1 MESVHGVDVSWLH
14 QPNRDRG
21 ALSNNANLVSTHT
34 QAGAEHP
41 EHEAHVHRAPGVVD
55 DAPPPVSSHAR
66 SRSSSPVESKKAP
79 PLPSKQPSP
88 PRDTAPAQPPSSN
101 STDSPNSAS
110 KPSSRRPSILSR
122 SGSQREGPDGTR
134 SSRRNSWISNI
145 SSKFSSQAPPSPS
158 VPQTTKSQANGT
170 NAGPSSQSARDNL
183 VTSPTQPTPNREAEE
198 LQPYVPQRPKDSNSS
213 FFSNLTRR
221 LSSGAQN
228 AGNPR
233 AGENGGVC
241 PRRVLNVN
249 QNRERCLLPE
259 LDSAK
264 LRRVAFSVD
273 VEIASGPRYR
283 EDGGDA
289 SSKQKNTNKKMKER
303 GEGEALKHPQAETER
318 KEQSDAAAASTNNP
332 NAGTAGPPETSVE
345 NGDKAEGSGD
355 NFDASLE
362 DDARKKRKEEKRQKA
377 ENSGQLPRE
386 LDGDISPT
394 QGPSANGTP
403 IPSGA
408 ATPKDR
414 PTTDPVRIYR
424 RCCQLRESPI
434 LKRITEQ
441 LMAEDCTSP
450 DDPGTVTQLNL
461 TGSRL
466 QLADFVTLSDWL
478 AIVPVKR
485 LLLEDADLSDEGLR
499 VVLSGLLASKKP
511 QPTRRRNGARQIP
524 AKPTGGIVEK
534 LTLKNNPRISRI
546 GWKHISVFLYMCRSI
561 KALDVSM
568 LHFPQELPPVES
580 DTNIK
585 APQQMPKT
593 TGKSVDA
600 AETLFKAL
608 SGRLGGSRL
617 EEITMAECGLAPYQ
631 IRKLVDG
638 ATACG
643 IARLGF
649 AGNKLNDEGF
659 EHILHYVRSGV
670 CQALDLGSNDL
681 RGKLGK
687 LAEALKHNSNC
698 PVWALGLAN
707 CSLDTNSL
715 KELLPTLT
723 TLRDFRFIDISHNR
737 SLFVGE
743 FSALQLLRKYLPKL
757 ENLKRLHLVDVGLS
771 VKQAISLAE
780 VLPEGV
786 SLAHLTIL
794 ENPQLSA
801 LSQATD
807 EDSQEEACALYASLC
822 AAARVSKS
830 LVCIDVDVPGPG
842 QSEVVKALAKQ
853 IVAYCLRNM
862 DRTMAQS
869 SLLPAATMLS
879 KQHGVEDARQA
890 PVPDVLVHL
899 VGHVDG
905 DRPSDGSD
913 DETAPDDDY
922 IVGGNGIIKALE
934 YFLGQDKTES
944 RHGSI
949 SLSGTTTPR
958 DIGDPAQSENK
969 RRGKA
974 KEVSR
979 NLLDSARKLRN
990 RLKPALAKEFAAG
1003 DEMNYRRL
1011 LFLDQTLSGM
1021 IERFEDE
1028 FPETR
1033 LHLDIPPHQQNFS
1046 LSSSLESMESGP
1058 LSNDFMA
1065 SSATT
1070 FGTETSAIESDL
1082 DEDEIH
1088 ASGSGSMRRK
1098 ASDVSLASRALA
1110 IEEGRIHRL
1119 GHKVRQ
1125 DLIDVPVAVQTSES
1139 DAHAEWAP
1147 GSHMAEIASKMAD
1160 LSGPELRVM
1169 VAHGGWEGVME
1180 KMGANLEELQ
1190 QLQMKDPQGWEQFKE
1205 SQLITRA
1212 NRGAPIFL

>member
-1 MESVHGVDVSWLH
+1 M
-14 QPNRDRG
+14 
-21 ALSNNANLVSTHT
+21 
-34 QAGAEHP
+34 
-41 EHEAHVHRAPGVVD
+41 
-55 DAPPPVSSHAR
+55 
-66 SRSSSPVESKKAP
+66 
-79 PLPSKQPSP
+79 
-88 PRDTAPAQPPSSN
+88 
-101 STDSPNSAS
+101 
-110 KPSSRRPSILSR
+110 
-122 SGSQREGPDGTR
+122 
-134 SSRRNSWISNI
+134 
-145 SSKFSSQAPPSPS
+145 
-158 VPQTTKSQANGT
+158 PQTTKSQANGT

-289 SSKQKNTNKKMKER
+289 SSKQKNSSKKIKER

-318 KEQSDAAAASTNNP
+318 KEQSDAAAASTNSS
-332 NAGTAGPPETSVE
+332 NAGAVARPETSLE

-394 QGPSANGTP
+394 QGPSVNGTP

-568 LHFPQELPPVES
+568 LHFPQELPPVEP

-643 IARLGF
+643 VARLGF
-649 AGNKLNDEGF
+649 ASNKLDDEGF

-707 CSLDTNSL
+707 CSLDTNAL

-743 FSALQLLRKYLPKL
+743 VSALQLLRKYLPKL

-780 VLPEGV
+780 V
-786 SLAHLTIL
+786 
-794 ENPQLSA
+794 
-801 LSQATD
+801 
-807 EDSQEEACALYASLC
+807 
-822 AAARVSKS
+822 R
-830 LVCIDVDVPGPG
+830 
-842 QSEVVKALAKQ
+842 
-853 IVAYCLRNM
+853 
-862 DRTMAQS
+862 
-869 SLLPAATMLS
+869 
-879 KQHGVEDARQA
+879 
-890 PVPDVLVHL
+890 
-899 VGHVDG
+899 
-905 DRPSDGSD
+905 
-913 DETAPDDDY
+913 
-922 IVGGNGIIKALE
+922 
-934 YFLGQDKTES
+934 
-944 RHGSI
+944 
-949 SLSGTTTPR
+949 
-958 DIGDPAQSENK
+958 
-969 RRGKA
+969 
-974 KEVSR
+974 
-979 NLLDSARKLRN
+979 
-990 RLKPALAKEFAAG
+990 
-1003 DEMNYRRL
+1003 
-1011 LFLDQTLSGM
+1011 
-1021 IERFEDE
+1021 
-1028 FPETR
+1028 
-1033 LHLDIPPHQQNFS
+1033 
-1046 LSSSLESMESGP
+1046 
-1058 LSNDFMA
+1058 
-1065 SSATT
+1065 
-1070 FGTETSAIESDL
+1070 
-1082 DEDEIH
+1082 
-1088 ASGSGSMRRK
+1088 
-1098 ASDVSLASRALA
+1098 
-1110 IEEGRIHRL
+1110 
-1119 GHKVRQ
+1119 
-1125 DLIDVPVAVQTSES
+1125 
-1139 DAHAEWAP
+1139 
-1147 GSHMAEIASKMAD
+1147 
-1160 LSGPELRVM
+1160 
-1169 VAHGGWEGVME
+1169 
-1180 KMGANLEELQ
+1180 
-1190 QLQMKDPQGWEQFKE
+1190 
-1205 SQLITRA
+1205 
-1212 NRGAPIFL
+1212 

>member
-1 MESVHGVDVSWLH
+1 MESVHGVDVSWAH

-21 ALSNNANLVSTHT
+21 ALSTNATHPSPHT
-34 QAGAEHP
+34 QPGAEHP
-41 EHEAHVHRAPGVVD
+41 QHEPVVHRAPGTPND
-55 DAPPPVSSHAR
+55 NPPPVSSHAR

-79 PLPSKQPSP
+79 PLPSKPPSP
-88 PRDTAPAQPPSSN
+88 PRNSTPTQPPPSNPTDSSN
-101 STDSPNSAS
+101 AAS
-110 KPSSRRPSILSR
+110 KTSSRRPGILSR
-122 SGSQREGPDGTR
+122 SSSQREGSDGTR
-134 SSRRNSWISNI
+134 TSRRNSWISNI

-183 VTSPTQPTPNREAEE
+183 VTSPTQPTANREAEE
-198 LQPYVPQRPKDSNSS
+198 LQPYVPQRPKESNSS

-228 AGNPR
+228 PGTPR
-233 AGENGGVC
+233 PGENGGMC

-249 QNRERCLLPE
+249 QSRERCLLPE

-283 EDGGDA
+283 DDDGGDA
-289 SSKQKNTNKKMKER
+289 SKQKKAKDKKFKER
-303 GEGEALKHPQAETER
+303 GEGEALKNPQAVTER
-318 KEQSDAAAASTNNP
+318 KEQSDAAAAST
-332 NAGTAGPPETSVE
+332 
-345 NGDKAEGSGD
+345 
-355 NFDASLE
+355 
-362 DDARKKRKEEKRQKA
+362 DDARTGSPEKGPENSDRTTGPVDNSTSTPEEDAARKERKEKKRQKA

-386 LDGDISPT
+386 LNGDVSPK
-394 QGPSANGTP
+394 QGTP
-403 IPSGA
+403 ANQTPNASGA
-408 ATPKDR
+408 TTPKDR

-450 DDPGTVTQLNL
+450 EDPGTVTQLNL

-485 LLLEDADLSDEGLR
+485 LLLEDADISDEGLR

-534 LTLKNNPRISRI
+534 LTLKNNPRVSKI

-568 LHFPQELPPVES
+568 LNFPQELPPSEP
-580 DTNIK
+580 DPNIK
-585 APQQMPKT
+585 APSQMPKI

-600 AETLFKAL
+600 AETLYKAL

-617 EEITMAECGLAPYQ
+617 EEITMAECGLAPHQ
-631 IRKLVDG
+631 IRKIVDG
-638 ATACG
+638 ATVCG

-649 AGNKLNDEGF
+649 AGNKLDDEGF

-670 CQALDLGSNDL
+670 CQALDVGSNDL

-687 LAEALKHNSNC
+687 LAEALNHNSDC
-698 PVWALGLAN
+698 PVWGLSLAG

-715 KELLPTLT
+715 RELLPTLT
-723 TLRDFRFIDISHNR
+723 TLQNFRFIDISHNR
-737 SLFVGE
+737 DLFIGD
-743 FSALQLLRKYLPKL
+743 ACTLQLLRKYLPKL
-757 ENLKRLHLVDVGLS
+757 DNLKRLHLIDVGLS

-801 LSQATD
+801 LSKATD
-807 EDSQEEACALYASLC
+807 EASQEEACALYASLC

-862 DRTMAQS
+862 DTTMAQS

-899 VGHVDG
+899 VGHLDG
-905 DRPSDGSD
+905 DRPSNGSD

-934 YFLGQDKTES
+934 YFLGQDQLDK
-944 RHGSI
+944 RNGSI

-958 DIGDPAQSENK
+958 DIGNPAQSEVK

-974 KEVSR
+974 KEVSK

-1033 LHLDIPPHQQNFS
+1033 LHLDLQAHQQSFS
-1046 LSSSLESMESGP
+1046 LSSSLESTESGP

-1070 FGTETSAIESDL
+1070 FGTETSAIESDQ
-1082 DEDEIH
+1082 DEELH
-1088 ASGSGSMRRK
+1088 VGGGGSMRRK

-1125 DLIDVPVAVQTSES
+1125 DIIDVPIGVQTSEP
-1139 DAHAEWAP
+1139 DAHTEWAP
-1147 GSHMAEIASKMAD
+1147 GSHMAEIASKLGD
-1160 LSGPELRVM
+1160 ISGPELRVM
-1169 VAHGGWEGVME
+1169 LDQKGGWEGVME

-1205 SQLITRA
+1205 SQLKARA

>member
-88 PRDTAPAQPPSSN
+88 PRDTASAQPPSSN

-318 KEQSDAAAASTNNP
+318 KEQSDAAAASANNP

-780 VLPEGV
+780 V
-786 SLAHLTIL
+786 
-794 ENPQLSA
+794 
-801 LSQATD
+801 
-807 EDSQEEACALYASLC
+807 
-822 AAARVSKS
+822 R
-830 LVCIDVDVPGPG
+830 
-842 QSEVVKALAKQ
+842 
-853 IVAYCLRNM
+853 
-862 DRTMAQS
+862 
-869 SLLPAATMLS
+869 
-879 KQHGVEDARQA
+879 
-890 PVPDVLVHL
+890 
-899 VGHVDG
+899 
-905 DRPSDGSD
+905 
-913 DETAPDDDY
+913 
-922 IVGGNGIIKALE
+922 
-934 YFLGQDKTES
+934 
-944 RHGSI
+944 
-949 SLSGTTTPR
+949 
-958 DIGDPAQSENK
+958 
-969 RRGKA
+969 
-974 KEVSR
+974 
-979 NLLDSARKLRN
+979 
-990 RLKPALAKEFAAG
+990 
-1003 DEMNYRRL
+1003 
-1011 LFLDQTLSGM
+1011 
-1021 IERFEDE
+1021 
-1028 FPETR
+1028 
-1033 LHLDIPPHQQNFS
+1033 
-1046 LSSSLESMESGP
+1046 
-1058 LSNDFMA
+1058 
-1065 SSATT
+1065 
-1070 FGTETSAIESDL
+1070 
-1082 DEDEIH
+1082 
-1088 ASGSGSMRRK
+1088 
-1098 ASDVSLASRALA
+1098 
-1110 IEEGRIHRL
+1110 
-1119 GHKVRQ
+1119 
-1125 DLIDVPVAVQTSES
+1125 
-1139 DAHAEWAP
+1139 
-1147 GSHMAEIASKMAD
+1147 
-1160 LSGPELRVM
+1160 
-1169 VAHGGWEGVME
+1169 
-1180 KMGANLEELQ
+1180 
-1190 QLQMKDPQGWEQFKE
+1190 
-1205 SQLITRA
+1205 
-1212 NRGAPIFL
+1212 

>member
-1 MESVHGVDVSWLH
+1 METVHGVDVSWLH
-14 QPNRDRG
+14 QPNRERG
-21 ALSNNANLVSTHT
+21 ALSTNSVSSNSHT

-41 EHEAHVHRAPGVVD
+41 QHEPHVHRAPGVVD
-55 DAPPPVSSHAR
+55 DAPPPVSSHTR
-66 SRSSSPVESKKAP
+66 SRSASPVESKKAP
-79 PLPSKQPSP
+79 PPLTKTPSP
-88 PRDTAPAQPPSSN
+88 PRDTTPTQPPPSNPTDSSN
-101 STDSPNSAS
+101 TAS
-110 KPSSRRPSILSR
+110 KTPSRRPSILSR
-122 SGSQREGPDGTR
+122 KDSSDGTK

-145 SSKFSSQAPPSPS
+145 SSKFSSQAPSSPS
-158 VPQTTKSQANGT
+158 VPQTTRSQANGT

-183 VTSPTQPTPNREAEE
+183 ATSPTQSTSHREAEE

-228 AGNPR
+228 AGTARP
-233 AGENGGVC
+233 AENGGMC

-273 VEIASGPRYR
+273 VEIASGPRYK
-283 EDGGDA
+283 DDDA
-289 SSKQKNTNKKMKER
+289 VDVSKQKKAKDKKMKER
-303 GEGEALKHPQAETER
+303 GEGEALKNPQAVTER
-318 KEQSDAAAASTNNP
+318 KEQSDAAAAPTDD
-332 NAGTAGPPETSVE
+332 ATAERNGASEADPETSDNTTASGE
-345 NGDKAEGSGD
+345 NPY
-355 NFDASLE
+355 ASPE
-362 DDARKKRKEEKRQKA
+362 DDAARKERKEKKRQKA
-377 ENSGQLPRE
+377 ENSGQVPRE
-386 LDGDISPT
+386 LNGDTSPT
-394 QGPSANGTP
+394 EGASTKPTP
-403 IPSGA
+403 PVSGA

-466 QLADFVTLSDWL
+466 QLADFVTLGDWL

-485 LLLEDADLSDEGLR
+485 LLLEDADISDEGLR

-534 LTLKNNPRISRI
+534 LTLKNNPRISKI
-546 GWKHISVFLYMCRSI
+546 GWKHISIFLYMCRSI
-561 KALDVSM
+561 KAIDVSM
-568 LHFPQELPPVES
+568 LSLPRELPPSEPDS
-580 DTNIK
+580 NIK
-585 APQQMPKT
+585 APSQMPKT

-600 AETLFKAL
+600 ADTLCKAL

-617 EEITMAECGLAPYQ
+617 EELTMAECGLVPDQ
-631 IRKLVDG
+631 IQKIVDG
-638 ATACG
+638 ATVCG

-649 AGNKLNDEGF
+649 AGNKLDDEGF

-670 CQALDLGSNDL
+670 CHALDVGSNDL

-687 LAEALKHNSNC
+687 LAEALSHNPNC
-698 PVWALGLAN
+698 PVWGLSLAGCN
-707 CSLDTNSL
+707 LDTDSL
-715 KELLPTLT
+715 RGLLPTLT
-723 TLRDFRFIDISHNR
+723 TLQNFRFIDISHNR
-737 SLFVGE
+737 SLFVGD
-743 FSALQLLRKYLPKL
+743 ACTLQLLRKYLPKL
-757 ENLKRLHLVDVGLS
+757 DNLKRLHLVDVGLS

-780 VLPEGV
+780 VLPEGA

-794 ENPQLSA
+794 ENPQLTA

-830 LVCIDVDVPGPG
+830 IVCIDVDVPGPG

-899 VGHVDG
+899 VGHLD
-905 DRPSDGSD
+905 DDQISDASD

-934 YFLGQDKTES
+934 YFLVQDRS
-944 RHGSI
+944 DQRYGSI

-958 DIGDPAQSENK
+958 DIGDPAQSEIK

-1003 DEMNYRRL
+1003 DELNYRRL

-1033 LHLDIPPHQQNFS
+1033 LHLDIPPHEQNFS
-1046 LSSSLESMESGP
+1046 LSSSLESTESGP

-1070 FGTETSAIESDL
+1070 FGTETSAIESDQH
-1082 DEDEIH
+1082 EEIH
-1088 ASGSGSMRRK
+1088 AGDLMRRK

-1110 IEEGRIHRL
+1110 IEEGRLHRL

-1125 DLIDVPVAVQTSES
+1125 DMIDVPMAAAPSSES
-1139 DAHAEWAP
+1139 DAHGEWAP
-1147 GSHMAEIASKMAD
+1147 GSHMADIASKLEE
-1160 LSGPELRVM
+1160 LSGPELRVL
-1169 VAHGGWEGVME
+1169 VDQKGGWEGVME
-1180 KMGANLEELQ
+1180 KLGANLEELQ

-1205 SQLITRA
+1205 SQLKARA

>member
-21 ALSNNANLVSTHT
+21 ALSTNAALFSTHT
-34 QAGAEHP
+34 QPGADHP
-41 EHEAHVHRAPGVVD
+41 EHEAVVHRAPGVVD
-55 DAPPPVSSHAR
+55 DAPPPVSKHAR
-66 SRSSSPVESKKAP
+66 SRSSSPVESKKPP
-79 PLPSKQPSP
+79 PLPSKPASP
-88 PRDTAPAQPPSSN
+88 PRDTAPAQPPPLN

-122 SGSQREGPDGTR
+122 SSSQREGADGTR

-170 NAGPSSQSARDNL
+170 NAGPSTQSARDNL

-233 AGENGGVC
+233 AGENGGMC

-259 LDSAK
+259 LDSSK

-283 EDGGDA
+283 DEDGDA
-289 SSKQKNTNKKMKER
+289 SSKQKKVSKKMKER

-318 KEQSDAAAASTNNP
+318 KEQSDAAAASTNNAS
-332 NAGTAGPPETSVE
+332 AGAAGLTETTLE
-345 NGDKAEGSGD
+345 NGNKAEALGD

-362 DDARKKRKEEKRQKA
+362 DDARKERKEKKRQKA
-377 ENSGQLPRE
+377 ENNGQLPRE

-394 QGPSANGTP
+394 QGPSTNGTP

-466 QLADFVTLSDWL
+466 QLADFVTLGDWL

-511 QPTRRRNGARQIP
+511 QPTRRRNGARQVP
-524 AKPTGGIVEK
+524 AKSTGGIVEK

-546 GWKHISVFLYMCRSI
+546 GWKHVSIFLYMCRSI

-568 LHFPQELPPVES
+568 LHFPQELPPSEP

-585 APQQMPKT
+585 APSQMPKT

-617 EEITMAECGLAPYQ
+617 EEITMAECGLAPSQ
-631 IRKLVDG
+631 IRKIVDG

-649 AGNKLNDEGF
+649 AGNKLDDEGF
-659 EHILHYVRSGV
+659 EHVLHYVRSGV

-687 LAEALKHNSNC
+687 LAEALSHNPNS
-698 PVWALGLAN
+698 PVWGLSLAG

-723 TLRDFRFIDISHNR
+723 TLQNFRFIDISHNR
-737 SLFVGE
+737 NLFVGDQC
-743 FSALQLLRKYLPKL
+743 ALQLLRKYLPKL
-757 ENLKRLHLVDVGLS
+757 TNLKRLHLVDVGLS
-771 VKQAISLAE
+771 VRQAISLAE
-780 VLPEGV
+780 VRYV
-786 SLAHLTIL
+786 MSKTRSLVLTCDRFC
-794 ENPQLSA
+794 Q
-801 LSQATD
+801 
-807 EDSQEEACALYASLC
+807 
-822 AAARVSKS
+822 RVSRS
-830 LVCIDVDVPGPG
+830 LI
-842 QSEVVKALAKQ
+842 
-853 IVAYCLRNM
+853 
-862 DRTMAQS
+862 
-869 SLLPAATMLS
+869 
-879 KQHGVEDARQA
+879 
-890 PVPDVLVHL
+890 
-899 VGHVDG
+899 
-905 DRPSDGSD
+905 
-913 DETAPDDDY
+913 
-922 IVGGNGIIKALE
+922 
-934 YFLGQDKTES
+934 
-944 RHGSI
+944 
-949 SLSGTTTPR
+949 
-958 DIGDPAQSENK
+958 
-969 RRGKA
+969 
-974 KEVSR
+974 
-979 NLLDSARKLRN
+979 
-990 RLKPALAKEFAAG
+990 
-1003 DEMNYRRL
+1003 
-1011 LFLDQTLSGM
+1011 
-1021 IERFEDE
+1021 
-1028 FPETR
+1028 
-1033 LHLDIPPHQQNFS
+1033 
-1046 LSSSLESMESGP
+1046 
-1058 LSNDFMA
+1058 
-1065 SSATT
+1065 
-1070 FGTETSAIESDL
+1070 
-1082 DEDEIH
+1082 
-1088 ASGSGSMRRK
+1088 
-1098 ASDVSLASRALA
+1098 
-1110 IEEGRIHRL
+1110 
-1119 GHKVRQ
+1119 
-1125 DLIDVPVAVQTSES
+1125 
-1139 DAHAEWAP
+1139 
-1147 GSHMAEIASKMAD
+1147 
-1160 LSGPELRVM
+1160 
-1169 VAHGGWEGVME
+1169 
-1180 KMGANLEELQ
+1180 
-1190 QLQMKDPQGWEQFKE
+1190 
-1205 SQLITRA
+1205 
-1212 NRGAPIFL
+1212 

>member
-1 MESVHGVDVSWLH
+1 METVHGVDVSWLH
-14 QPNRDRG
+14 QPNRER
-21 ALSNNANLVSTHT
+21 
-34 QAGAEHP
+34 EHP
-41 EHEAHVHRAPGVVD
+41 QHEPHVHRAPGVVD
-55 DAPPPVSSHAR
+55 DAPPPVSSHTR
-66 SRSSSPVESKKAP
+66 SRSASPVESKKPP
-79 PLPSKQPSP
+79 PLLSKTPSP
-88 PRDTAPAQPPSSN
+88 PRDATPTQPPPSN
-101 STDSPNSAS
+101 STDSSNTAS
-110 KPSSRRPSILSR
+110 KTPSRRPSILSR
-122 SGSQREGPDGTR
+122 KDSSDGTKN
-134 SSRRNSWISNI
+134 SRRNSWISNI
-145 SSKFSSQAPPSPS
+145 SSKFSSQAPSSPS
-158 VPQTTKSQANGT
+158 VPQTTRSQANGT

-183 VTSPTQPTPNREAEE
+183 ATSPTQSTSHREAEE

-228 AGNPR
+228 AGTTRP
-233 AGENGGVC
+233 AENGGMC

-249 QNRERCLLPE
+249 HNRERCLLPE

-283 EDGGDA
+283 DDDA
-289 SSKQKNTNKKMKER
+289 VDVSKQKKAKDKKMKER
-303 GEGEALKHPQAETER
+303 GEGEALKNPQAVTER
-318 KEQSDAAAASTNNP
+318 KEQSDAAVASTNN
-332 NAGTAGPPETSVE
+332 AIADRDGAPETDLEAS
-345 NGDKAEGSGD
+345 DKTTATAEKS
-355 NFDASLE
+355 NPSPE
-362 DDARKKRKEEKRQKA
+362 DDAARKERKEKKRQKA
-377 ENSGQLPRE
+377 ENSGQIPRE
-386 LDGDISPT
+386 LDGDISPKEDAST
-394 QGPSANGTP
+394 NP
-403 IPSGA
+403 IPTVSGA
-408 ATPKDR
+408 TTPKDR

-450 DDPGTVTQLNL
+450 EDPGTVTQLNL

-466 QLADFVTLSDWL
+466 QLADFVTLGDWL

-485 LLLEDADLSDEGLR
+485 LLLEDADISDEGLR

-511 QPTRRRNGARQIP
+511 QPTRRRNGARQTP

-534 LTLKNNPRISRI
+534 LILKNNPRISKI

-568 LHFPQELPPVES
+568 LNLPRELPPSES
-580 DTNIK
+580 DSNIK
-585 APQQMPKT
+585 APSQMPKT

-600 AETLFKAL
+600 ADTLCKAL

-617 EEITMAECGLAPYQ
+617 EELTMAECGLVPDQ
-631 IRKLVDG
+631 IRKIVDG
-638 ATACG
+638 ATVCG

-649 AGNKLNDEGF
+649 AGNKLDDEGF

-670 CQALDLGSNDL
+670 CHALDVGSNDL

-687 LAEALKHNSNC
+687 LAEALSHNPNC
-698 PVWALGLAN
+698 PVWGLSLAGCN
-707 CSLDTNSL
+707 LDTGSL
-715 KELLPTLT
+715 RGLLPTLT
-723 TLRDFRFIDISHNR
+723 TLQNFRFIDISHNR
-737 SLFVGE
+737 SLFVGD
-743 FSALQLLRKYLPKL
+743 ACAIQLLRKYLPKL
-757 ENLKRLHLVDVGLS
+757 DNLKRLHLVDVGLS

-794 ENPQLSA
+794 ENPQLTA

-830 LVCIDVDVPGPG
+830 IVCIDVDVPGPG

-890 PVPDVLVHL
+890 PLPDVLVHL
-899 VGHVDG
+899 VGHLDE
-905 DRPSDGSD
+905 DQLSDASD

-934 YFLGQDKTES
+934 YFLGQDRS
-944 RHGSI
+944 DQRYASI

-958 DIGDPAQSENK
+958 DIGDPAQSEIK

-1003 DEMNYRRL
+1003 DELNYRRL
-1011 LFLDQTLSGM
+1011 LFLDETLSGM

-1033 LHLDIPPHQQNFS
+1033 LHLDIPPHEPNFS
-1046 LSSSLESMESGP
+1046 LSSSLESTESGP

-1065 SSATT
+1065 NSATT
-1070 FGTETSAIESDL
+1070 FGTETSAIESDQ
-1082 DEDEIH
+1082 DEEADT
-1088 ASGSGSMRRK
+1088 GDLMKRK

-1110 IEEGRIHRL
+1110 IEEGRLHRL
-1119 GHKVRQ
+1119 GHRVRQ
-1125 DLIDVPVAVQTSES
+1125 DMIDVPMAAPTSES
-1139 DAHAEWAP
+1139 DGHGEWAP
-1147 GSHMAEIASKMAD
+1147 GSHMADIASKLEE
-1160 LSGPELRVM
+1160 LSGPELRVL
-1169 VAHGGWEGVME
+1169 VQKGGWERVME
-1180 KMGANLEELQ
+1180 KFGANMEELQ

-1205 SQLITRA
+1205 SQLKARA

>member
-1 MESVHGVDVSWLH
+1 
-14 QPNRDRG
+14 
-21 ALSNNANLVSTHT
+21 
-34 QAGAEHP
+34 
-41 EHEAHVHRAPGVVD
+41 
-55 DAPPPVSSHAR
+55 
-66 SRSSSPVESKKAP
+66 
-79 PLPSKQPSP
+79 
-88 PRDTAPAQPPSSN
+88 
-101 STDSPNSAS
+101 
-110 KPSSRRPSILSR
+110 
-122 SGSQREGPDGTR
+122 
-134 SSRRNSWISNI
+134 
-145 SSKFSSQAPPSPS
+145 
-158 VPQTTKSQANGT
+158 
-170 NAGPSSQSARDNL
+170 
-183 VTSPTQPTPNREAEE
+183 
-198 LQPYVPQRPKDSNSS
+198 
-213 FFSNLTRR
+213 
-221 LSSGAQN
+221 
-228 AGNPR
+228 
-233 AGENGGVC
+233 
-241 PRRVLNVN
+241 
-249 QNRERCLLPE
+249 
-259 LDSAK
+259 
-264 LRRVAFSVD
+264 
-273 VEIASGPRYR
+273 
-283 EDGGDA
+283 
-289 SSKQKNTNKKMKER
+289 
-303 GEGEALKHPQAETER
+303 
-318 KEQSDAAAASTNNP
+318 
-332 NAGTAGPPETSVE
+332 
-345 NGDKAEGSGD
+345 
-355 NFDASLE
+355 
-362 DDARKKRKEEKRQKA
+362 
-377 ENSGQLPRE
+377 
-386 LDGDISPT
+386 
-394 QGPSANGTP
+394 
-403 IPSGA
+403 
-408 ATPKDR
+408 
-414 PTTDPVRIYR
+414 
-424 RCCQLRESPI
+424 
-434 LKRITEQ
+434 
-441 LMAEDCTSP
+441 
-450 DDPGTVTQLNL
+450 
-461 TGSRL
+461 
-466 QLADFVTLSDWL
+466 
-478 AIVPVKR
+478 
-485 LLLEDADLSDEGLR
+485 
-499 VVLSGLLASKKP
+499 
-511 QPTRRRNGARQIP
+511 
-524 AKPTGGIVEK
+524 
-534 LTLKNNPRISRI
+534 
-546 GWKHISVFLYMCRSI
+546 
-561 KALDVSM
+561 
-568 LHFPQELPPVES
+568 
-580 DTNIK
+580 
-585 APQQMPKT
+585 
-593 TGKSVDA
+593 
-600 AETLFKAL
+600 
-608 SGRLGGSRL
+608 
-617 EEITMAECGLAPYQ
+617 
-631 IRKLVDG
+631 
-638 ATACG
+638 
-643 IARLGF
+643 
-649 AGNKLNDEGF
+649 
-659 EHILHYVRSGV
+659 
-670 CQALDLGSNDL
+670 
-681 RGKLGK
+681 
-687 LAEALKHNSNC
+687 
-698 PVWALGLAN
+698 
-707 CSLDTNSL
+707 
-715 KELLPTLT
+715 
-723 TLRDFRFIDISHNR
+723 
-737 SLFVGE
+737 
-743 FSALQLLRKYLPKL
+743 
-757 ENLKRLHLVDVGLS
+757 
-771 VKQAISLAE
+771 
-780 VLPEGV
+780 
-786 SLAHLTIL
+786 
-794 ENPQLSA
+794 
-801 LSQATD
+801 
-807 EDSQEEACALYASLC
+807 LYASLC

-830 LVCIDVDVPGPG
+830 LVCIDVDVSHVVVFSSDLILTIATQVPGPG

-1058 LSNDFMA
+1058 LPNDFMA

>member
-101 STDSPNSAS
+101 SIDSPNSAS

-145 SSKFSSQAPPSPS
+145 SSKFSSQTPPSPS

-318 KEQSDAAAASTNNP
+318 KEQSDAAAASTNNS
-332 NAGTAGPPETSVE
+332 NAGAVGQPEISLE

-386 LDGDISPT
+386 LDGDVSPT

-511 QPTRRRNGARQIP
+511 QPTRRRNGARQVP

-568 LHFPQELPPVES
+568 LHFPQELPPVEP

-780 VLPEGV
+780 V
-786 SLAHLTIL
+786 
-794 ENPQLSA
+794 
-801 LSQATD
+801 
-807 EDSQEEACALYASLC
+807 
-822 AAARVSKS
+822 R
-830 LVCIDVDVPGPG
+830 
-842 QSEVVKALAKQ
+842 
-853 IVAYCLRNM
+853 
-862 DRTMAQS
+862 
-869 SLLPAATMLS
+869 
-879 KQHGVEDARQA
+879 
-890 PVPDVLVHL
+890 
-899 VGHVDG
+899 
-905 DRPSDGSD
+905 
-913 DETAPDDDY
+913 
-922 IVGGNGIIKALE
+922 
-934 YFLGQDKTES
+934 
-944 RHGSI
+944 
-949 SLSGTTTPR
+949 
-958 DIGDPAQSENK
+958 
-969 RRGKA
+969 
-974 KEVSR
+974 
-979 NLLDSARKLRN
+979 
-990 RLKPALAKEFAAG
+990 
-1003 DEMNYRRL
+1003 
-1011 LFLDQTLSGM
+1011 
-1021 IERFEDE
+1021 
-1028 FPETR
+1028 
-1033 LHLDIPPHQQNFS
+1033 
-1046 LSSSLESMESGP
+1046 
-1058 LSNDFMA
+1058 
-1065 SSATT
+1065 
-1070 FGTETSAIESDL
+1070 
-1082 DEDEIH
+1082 
-1088 ASGSGSMRRK
+1088 
-1098 ASDVSLASRALA
+1098 
-1110 IEEGRIHRL
+1110 
-1119 GHKVRQ
+1119 
-1125 DLIDVPVAVQTSES
+1125 
-1139 DAHAEWAP
+1139 
-1147 GSHMAEIASKMAD
+1147 
-1160 LSGPELRVM
+1160 
-1169 VAHGGWEGVME
+1169 
-1180 KMGANLEELQ
+1180 
-1190 QLQMKDPQGWEQFKE
+1190 
-1205 SQLITRA
+1205 
-1212 NRGAPIFL
+1212 

>member
-1 MESVHGVDVSWLH
+1 
-14 QPNRDRG
+14 
-21 ALSNNANLVSTHT
+21 
-34 QAGAEHP
+34 
-41 EHEAHVHRAPGVVD
+41 
-55 DAPPPVSSHAR
+55 
-66 SRSSSPVESKKAP
+66 
-79 PLPSKQPSP
+79 
-88 PRDTAPAQPPSSN
+88 
-101 STDSPNSAS
+101 
-110 KPSSRRPSILSR
+110 
-122 SGSQREGPDGTR
+122 
-134 SSRRNSWISNI
+134 
-145 SSKFSSQAPPSPS
+145 

-318 KEQSDAAAASTNNP
+318 KEQSDAAAASTNNS
-332 NAGTAGPPETSVE
+332 NAGAVGQPEISLE

-386 LDGDISPT
+386 LDGDVSPT

-511 QPTRRRNGARQIP
+511 QPTRRRNGARQVP

-568 LHFPQELPPVES
+568 LHFPQELPPVEP

-780 VLPEGV
+780 V
-786 SLAHLTIL
+786 
-794 ENPQLSA
+794 
-801 LSQATD
+801 
-807 EDSQEEACALYASLC
+807 
-822 AAARVSKS
+822 R
-830 LVCIDVDVPGPG
+830 
-842 QSEVVKALAKQ
+842 
-853 IVAYCLRNM
+853 
-862 DRTMAQS
+862 
-869 SLLPAATMLS
+869 
-879 KQHGVEDARQA
+879 
-890 PVPDVLVHL
+890 
-899 VGHVDG
+899 
-905 DRPSDGSD
+905 
-913 DETAPDDDY
+913 
-922 IVGGNGIIKALE
+922 
-934 YFLGQDKTES
+934 
-944 RHGSI
+944 
-949 SLSGTTTPR
+949 
-958 DIGDPAQSENK
+958 
-969 RRGKA
+969 
-974 KEVSR
+974 
-979 NLLDSARKLRN
+979 
-990 RLKPALAKEFAAG
+990 
-1003 DEMNYRRL
+1003 
-1011 LFLDQTLSGM
+1011 
-1021 IERFEDE
+1021 
-1028 FPETR
+1028 
-1033 LHLDIPPHQQNFS
+1033 
-1046 LSSSLESMESGP
+1046 
-1058 LSNDFMA
+1058 
-1065 SSATT
+1065 
-1070 FGTETSAIESDL
+1070 
-1082 DEDEIH
+1082 
-1088 ASGSGSMRRK
+1088 
-1098 ASDVSLASRALA
+1098 
-1110 IEEGRIHRL
+1110 
-1119 GHKVRQ
+1119 
-1125 DLIDVPVAVQTSES
+1125 
-1139 DAHAEWAP
+1139 
-1147 GSHMAEIASKMAD
+1147 
-1160 LSGPELRVM
+1160 
-1169 VAHGGWEGVME
+1169 
-1180 KMGANLEELQ
+1180 
-1190 QLQMKDPQGWEQFKE
+1190 
-1205 SQLITRA
+1205 
-1212 NRGAPIFL
+1212 

>member
-21 ALSNNANLVSTHT
+21 AFPTNAAQSSLET
-34 QAGAEHP
+34 QTRVEHP
-41 EHEAHVHRAPGVVD
+41 QHEPHVHRAPGPLG

-66 SRSSSPVESKKAP
+66 SRSASPIESKKAA
-79 PLPSKQPSP
+79 PLPSTPKQPSP
-88 PRDTAPAQPPSSN
+88 PRDTTPAQPPPSNTQDSSN
-101 STDSPNSAS
+101 AAS
-110 KPSSRRPSILSR
+110 RTPSRRPGILSR
-122 SGSQREGPDGTR
+122 SSSQRESSDGSR
-134 SSRRNSWISNI
+134 PSRRNSWISNI

-183 VTSPTQPTPNREAEE
+183 VTSPAQPTPNREAEE
-198 LQPYVPQRPKDSNSS
+198 LQPYVPQRPKESNSS

-221 LSSGAQN
+221 LSSGAQTN
-228 AGNPR
+228 GSPR
-233 AGENGGVC
+233 GGENGGMC

-249 QNRERCLLPE
+249 QARERCILPE

-273 VEIASGPRYR
+273 VEIASIPRYR
-283 EDGGDA
+283 DDDGDA
-289 SSKQKNTNKKMKER
+289 SKQKKVKDKKIKDR
-303 GEGEALKHPQAETER
+303 AEGEALKNPQAVTER
-318 KEQSDAAAASTNNP
+318 KEQSDAAAVPANDAIAASPVN
-332 NAGTAGPPETSVE
+332 SSE
-345 NGDKAEGSGD
+345 NGPTTGEKPTASAED
-355 NFDASLE
+355 PNPTPE
-362 DDARKKRKEEKRQKA
+362 DDMRKEQKAKKRQKA
-377 ENSGQLPRE
+377 EDSGQLPRE
-386 LDGDISPT
+386 LTGDAPPAKGPQADATPT
-394 QGPSANGTP
+394 VSGTN
-403 IPSGA
+403 
-408 ATPKDR
+408 TPKDR

-441 LMAEDCTSP
+441 LMADDCTSP
-450 DDPGTVTQLNL
+450 EDPGTVTQLNL

-499 VVLSGLLASKKP
+499 VILSGLLASKKP
-511 QPTRRRNGARQIP
+511 QPTRRRNGGRLSP

-546 GWKHISVFLYMCRSI
+546 GWKHISIFLYMCRSI

-568 LHFPQELPPVES
+568 LRFPQELPPSEPDV
-580 DTNIK
+580 NIK
-585 APQQMPKT
+585 APGQMPKT

-600 AETLFKAL
+600 VETLCKAL

-617 EEITMAECGLAPYQ
+617 EEITMAECGLLPPQ
-631 IRKLVDG
+631 IRKIVDG
-638 ATACG
+638 ATVCG

-649 AGNKLNDEGF
+649 ASNNLNDEGF
-659 EHILHYVRSGV
+659 EHILHFVRSGV

-687 LAEALKHNSNC
+687 LAEALKHN
-698 PVWALGLAN
+698 PN
-707 CSLDTNSL
+707 CSVWGLSLAGCNLDTNSL

-723 TLRDFRFIDISHNR
+723 TLQNFRFIDISHNR
-737 SLFVGE
+737 NLFVGE
-743 FSALQLLRKYLPKL
+743 SCTLQLLRRYLPKL
-757 ENLKRLHLVDVGLS
+757 DNLKRLHLVDVGLS

-780 VLPEGV
+780 VIPEGA

-794 ENPQLSA
+794 ENPELSA

-842 QSEVVKALAKQ
+842 HNEVVRALAKQ

-862 DRTMAQS
+862 DTTMAQS
-869 SLLPAATMLS
+869 SLLPAAAMLS

-899 VGHVDG
+899 VGHLDG
-905 DRPSDGSD
+905 DQASDASD

-934 YFLGQDKTES
+934 YFLGEDNS
-944 RHGSI
+944 DRRNGSI
-949 SLSGTTTPR
+949 SLSGTTTPL
-958 DIGDPAQSENK
+958 DIGNPAQSEVK

-974 KEVSR
+974 KEVSK

-1033 LHLDIPPHQQNFS
+1033 LRLDIPPHQQNIS
-1046 LSSSLESMESGP
+1046 LSSSLESTESGP

-1082 DEDEIH
+1082 EEDLH
-1088 ASGSGSMRRK
+1088 VGSMRRK
-1098 ASDVSLASRALA
+1098 ASDVSLASRALS
-1110 IEEGRIHRL
+1110 IEEGRIHRI
-1119 GHKVRQ
+1119 GQKVRQ
-1125 DLIDVPVAVQTSES
+1125 DIIDVPIVAQTSES

-1147 GSHMAEIASKMAD
+1147 GSHMADIASKLAD
-1160 LSGPELRVM
+1160 MSGPELRVL
-1169 VAHGGWEGVME
+1169 VDQEDGWEGVMQT
-1180 KMGANLEELQ
+1180 MGANLEELQ

-1205 SQLITRA
+1205 SQLKARA

>member
-1 MESVHGVDVSWLH
+1 
-14 QPNRDRG
+14 
-21 ALSNNANLVSTHT
+21 
-34 QAGAEHP
+34 
-41 EHEAHVHRAPGVVD
+41 
-55 DAPPPVSSHAR
+55 
-66 SRSSSPVESKKAP
+66 
-79 PLPSKQPSP
+79 
-88 PRDTAPAQPPSSN
+88 
-101 STDSPNSAS
+101 
-110 KPSSRRPSILSR
+110 
-122 SGSQREGPDGTR
+122 
-134 SSRRNSWISNI
+134 
-145 SSKFSSQAPPSPS
+145 

-318 KEQSDAAAASTNNP
+318 KEQSDAAAASTNNS
-332 NAGTAGPPETSVE
+332 NAGAVGQPEISLE

-386 LDGDISPT
+386 LDGDVSPT

-511 QPTRRRNGARQIP
+511 QPTRRRNGARQVP

-568 LHFPQELPPVES
+568 LHFPQELPPVEP

-707 CSLDTNSL
+707 CSLDTSSL

-780 VLPEGV
+780 V
-786 SLAHLTIL
+786 
-794 ENPQLSA
+794 
-801 LSQATD
+801 
-807 EDSQEEACALYASLC
+807 
-822 AAARVSKS
+822 R
-830 LVCIDVDVPGPG
+830 
-842 QSEVVKALAKQ
+842 
-853 IVAYCLRNM
+853 
-862 DRTMAQS
+862 
-869 SLLPAATMLS
+869 
-879 KQHGVEDARQA
+879 
-890 PVPDVLVHL
+890 
-899 VGHVDG
+899 
-905 DRPSDGSD
+905 
-913 DETAPDDDY
+913 
-922 IVGGNGIIKALE
+922 
-934 YFLGQDKTES
+934 
-944 RHGSI
+944 
-949 SLSGTTTPR
+949 
-958 DIGDPAQSENK
+958 
-969 RRGKA
+969 
-974 KEVSR
+974 
-979 NLLDSARKLRN
+979 
-990 RLKPALAKEFAAG
+990 
-1003 DEMNYRRL
+1003 
-1011 LFLDQTLSGM
+1011 
-1021 IERFEDE
+1021 
-1028 FPETR
+1028 
-1033 LHLDIPPHQQNFS
+1033 
-1046 LSSSLESMESGP
+1046 
-1058 LSNDFMA
+1058 
-1065 SSATT
+1065 
-1070 FGTETSAIESDL
+1070 
-1082 DEDEIH
+1082 
-1088 ASGSGSMRRK
+1088 
-1098 ASDVSLASRALA
+1098 
-1110 IEEGRIHRL
+1110 
-1119 GHKVRQ
+1119 
-1125 DLIDVPVAVQTSES
+1125 
-1139 DAHAEWAP
+1139 
-1147 GSHMAEIASKMAD
+1147 
-1160 LSGPELRVM
+1160 
-1169 VAHGGWEGVME
+1169 
-1180 KMGANLEELQ
+1180 
-1190 QLQMKDPQGWEQFKE
+1190 
-1205 SQLITRA
+1205 
-1212 NRGAPIFL
+1212 

>member
-1 MESVHGVDVSWLH
+1 
-14 QPNRDRG
+14 
-21 ALSNNANLVSTHT
+21 
-34 QAGAEHP
+34 
-41 EHEAHVHRAPGVVD
+41 
-55 DAPPPVSSHAR
+55 
-66 SRSSSPVESKKAP
+66 
-79 PLPSKQPSP
+79 
-88 PRDTAPAQPPSSN
+88 
-101 STDSPNSAS
+101 
-110 KPSSRRPSILSR
+110 
-122 SGSQREGPDGTR
+122 
-134 SSRRNSWISNI
+134 
-145 SSKFSSQAPPSPS
+145 
-158 VPQTTKSQANGT
+158 
-170 NAGPSSQSARDNL
+170 
-183 VTSPTQPTPNREAEE
+183 
-198 LQPYVPQRPKDSNSS
+198 
-213 FFSNLTRR
+213 
-221 LSSGAQN
+221 
-228 AGNPR
+228 
-233 AGENGGVC
+233 
-241 PRRVLNVN
+241 
-249 QNRERCLLPE
+249 
-259 LDSAK
+259 
-264 LRRVAFSVD
+264 
-273 VEIASGPRYR
+273 
-283 EDGGDA
+283 
-289 SSKQKNTNKKMKER
+289 MKER
-303 GEGEALKHPQAETER
+303 GEGEALKNPQAVTER
-318 KEQSDAAAASTNNP
+318 KEQSDAAVASTDDAIADRNG
-332 NAGTAGPPETSVE
+332 APETDLEAS
-345 NGDKAEGSGD
+345 DRTTTTAEKS
-355 NFDASLE
+355 NPSPE
-362 DDARKKRKEEKRQKA
+362 DDAARKERKEKKRQKA
-377 ENSGQLPRE
+377 ENSGQIPRE
-386 LDGDISPT
+386 LDGDTSPKEDAST
-394 QGPSANGTP
+394 NP
-403 IPSGA
+403 IPTVSGA
-408 ATPKDR
+408 TTPKDR

-466 QLADFVTLSDWL
+466 QLADFVTLGDWL

-485 LLLEDADLSDEGLR
+485 LLLEDADISDEGLR

-511 QPTRRRNGARQIP
+511 QPTRRRNGARQVS

-534 LTLKNNPRISRI
+534 LTLKNNPRISKI

-568 LHFPQELPPVES
+568 LSLPQELPPSEP
-580 DTNIK
+580 DPNIK
-585 APQQMPKT
+585 APSQMPKT

-600 AETLFKAL
+600 ADTLCKAL

-617 EEITMAECGLAPYQ
+617 EELTMAECGLVPDQ
-631 IRKLVDG
+631 IRKIVDG
-638 ATACG
+638 ATVCG

-649 AGNKLNDEGF
+649 AGNKLDDEGF

-670 CQALDLGSNDL
+670 CHALDVGSNDL

-687 LAEALKHNSNC
+687 LAEALTHNPNC
-698 PVWALGLAN
+698 PVWGLSLAGCN
-707 CSLDTNSL
+707 LDTNSL
-715 KELLPTLT
+715 RGLLPTLT
-723 TLRDFRFIDISHNR
+723 TLQNFRFIDISHNR
-737 SLFVGE
+737 SLFVGD
-743 FSALQLLRKYLPKL
+743 ACTLQLLRKYLPKL
-757 ENLKRLHLVDVGLS
+757 DNLKRLHLVDVGLS

-780 VLPEGV
+780 VLPEGA

-794 ENPQLSA
+794 ENPQLTA

-830 LVCIDVDVPGPG
+830 IVCIDVDVPGPG

-879 KQHGVEDARQA
+879 KQHGVEDARQV

-899 VGHVDG
+899 VGHLD
-905 DRPSDGSD
+905 DDQLSDASD

-934 YFLGQDKTES
+934 YFLGQGRSDQ
-944 RHGSI
+944 RYGSV

-958 DIGDPAQSENK
+958 DIGDPAQSESK

-979 NLLDSARKLRN
+979 NLLESARKLRN

-1003 DEMNYRRL
+1003 DELNYRRL
-1011 LFLDQTLSGM
+1011 LFLDETLSGM

-1033 LHLDIPPHQQNFS
+1033 LRLDIPPHEPNFS
-1046 LSSSLESMESGP
+1046 LSSSLESTESGP

-1065 SSATT
+1065 NSATT
-1070 FGTETSAIESDL
+1070 FGTETSAIESDQ
-1082 DEDEIH
+1082 DEETD
-1088 ASGSGSMRRK
+1088 AGNLMRRK

-1110 IEEGRIHRL
+1110 IEEGRLHRL

-1125 DLIDVPVAVQTSES
+1125 DMIDVPMAAPTSES
-1139 DAHAEWAP
+1139 DAHGEWAP
-1147 GSHMAEIASKMAD
+1147 GSHMADIASKLEE
-1160 LSGPELRVM
+1160 LSGPELRVL
-1169 VAHGGWEGVME
+1169 VQKGGWERVME
-1180 KMGANLEELQ
+1180 KFGANMEELQ

-1205 SQLITRA
+1205 SQLKARA